1 MSATVTATTMQNPR
15 EVYGRTL
22 VELGRTDPRVVVLE
36 GDLGKSTMTCYF
48 EQAFPDRFFEMG
60 IGEANMTS
68 FAAGLALTG
77 KIPFTNS
84 FAVFAAGRAYDQ
96 IRMGVCVPKLN
107 VKIVGSSAG
116 LSDFGDGSSHQTV
129 DDVAIMRVLPNQTVL
144 VPADANEVRQMVYAA
159 VEHVGPMYI
168 RITRNDLPDVTP
180 ADEPFVIGRP
190 GLIRDGSDVVIFAMG
205 QMVSESLWAAAALAQ
220 EGISARVV
228 NVSSLKPVDEAA
240 LRDFARGMRGMVTAE
255 EHSLIGGLG
264 ALIAWVFR
272 NEHIPMDSVGIEDRW
287 GQSAHSYA
295 ELQQEYGLTA
305 AHVAANVRALLHA
318 V

>member
-1 MSATVTATTMQNPR
+1 MSPTLATARIQNPR

-22 VELGRTDPRVVVLE
+22 VELGRADPRVVVLE

-48 EQAFPDRFFEMG
+48 EETFPERFFEMG

-129 DDVAIMRVLPNQTVL
+129 DDVAIMRVLPHMTVL
-144 VPADANEVRQMVYAA
+144 VPADAIEVRKMVYAA
-159 VEHVGPMYI
+159 VAHPGPVYI
-168 RITRNDLPDVTP
+168 RITRNDLPDVTREH
-180 ADEPFVIGRP
+180 EPFVIGRP

-205 QMVSESLWAAAALAQ
+205 QMVSEAVRAADALAA
-220 EGISARVV
+220 EGSGARVV
-228 NVSSLKPVDEAA
+228 NVSTLKPVDEAA
-240 LRDFARGMRGMVTAE
+240 LIALARGFRGIVTAE
-255 EHSLIGGLG
+255 EHSLIGGL
-264 ALIAWVFR
+264 ASVVTWAFR
-272 NEHIPMDSVGIEDRW
+272 NEHIPVRCVGIEDRW

-305 AHVAANVRALLHA
+305 GHVAAQARAVLND
-318 V
+318 